1 MARARLPLLAG
12 GMAEEAG
19 EKMDV
24 AEEKPEEKTKQ
35 RFTVKK
41 WCVVVGPSPPS
52 STRTRPR

>member
-1 MARARLPLLAG
+1 
-12 GMAEEAG
+12 MAEEAG